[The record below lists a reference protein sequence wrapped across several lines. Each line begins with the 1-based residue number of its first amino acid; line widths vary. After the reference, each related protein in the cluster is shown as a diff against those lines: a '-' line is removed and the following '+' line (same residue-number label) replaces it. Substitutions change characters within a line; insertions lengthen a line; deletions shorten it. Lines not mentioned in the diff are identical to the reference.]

1 MQLRTRAAAAAAL
14 ASFSMLATPATAA
27 PYAAAN
33 LALTSTKYDDVK
45 NGTGFS
51 LVGGYEIDEFGMF
64 PVFVEGS
71 HYDSGKLKVDDTAD
85 LQGIRLSY
93 QGYQVFGGVA
103 LKLAKDSGS
112 RVWGK
117 VGYYS
122 LDGKVSDG
130 SDSAEEKLTGLS
142 FGLGADWMFSRQLGA
157 RFEIEQPTKVKS
169 IPGFNVDET
178 TALSIVKIGLV
189 WRPSFGGGGGTAA
202 ASYNPSPYQTPSVA
216 AAPVTAVVTPFA
228 VGGTAKLAAG
238 TPLRGQPKPDGT
250 ALGNVPTE
258 STVTLKGTNSGSYG
272 EWWFVSGAG
281 LQGWVLASALMPP

>member
-1 MQLRTRAAAAAAL
+1 MQLRVLAAAVAV
-14 ASFSMLATPATAA
+14 ASASAIATSAQAA
-27 PYAAAN
+27 PFAAAN

-51 LVGGYEIDEFGMF
+51 LVGGYEVDEFGLF

-71 HYDSGKLKVDDTAD
+71 FYDSGKMKVEDTG
-85 LQGIRLSY
+85 GIELTY
-93 QGYQVFGGVA
+93 KGYQVFGGVA

-117 VGYYS
+117 LGYYS

-130 SDSAEEKLTGLS
+130 VDSAKEKLTGLS
-142 FGLGADWMFSRQLGA
+142 FGLGADWMFSEQLGA

-169 IPGFNVDET
+169 IPGFNVDEK

-189 WRPSFGGGGGTAA
+189 WRPRFGGGSSSPSA
-202 ASYNPSPYQTPSVA
+202 ASDEPTPYQAPLVA
-216 AAPVTAVVTPFA
+216 AVPATALVTPFA
-228 VGGTAKLAAG
+228 VGGSARVAAG

-250 ALGNVPTE
+250 AIGNVPADT
-258 STVTLKGTNSGSYG
+258 TVTLKGTNTGSYG
-272 EWWFVSGAG
+272 EWWFVSGFG
-281 LQGWVLASALMPP
+281 VQGWVLASALMAP